1 MDEKQATEE
10 AEENNSEQNQ
20 EQDSVQLDVSGQKF
34 DSSSEKVELDL
45 DDAPFLDEDFEE
57 EKPEKE
63 VEQKKEKEKKS
74 DKEESEPPLWKKKWF
89 LAGIALLIL
98 LLGGILTYFIL
109 REPAPKPPPAEEAE
123 LEKAEKK
130 PLQKIALDEFWV
142 PHDVDGKTIFLT
154 CKFSMSTRNE
164 RLVWEVKRKKTTIRD
179 AIFYYLKNKE
189 LLFLR
194 DQKNADK
201 IKEDILSVIN
211 QYLSNGRITKLL
223 IEEYIIK

>member
-10 AEENNSEQNQ
+10 AEENNSEQSQ
-20 EQDSVQLDVSGQKF
+20 KQDSVQLDTEGQKT
-34 DSSSEKVELDL
+34 DNGSEKVELDL

-63 VEQKKEKEKKS
+63 VEEKKGKKEKS

-89 LAGIALLIL
+89 IAGTALLIL
-98 LLGGILTYFIL
+98 LLGGILAYFVI
-109 REPAPKPPPAEEAE
+109 REPAPEPPPPKEEKP
-123 LEKAEKK
+123 EKPEKK
-130 PLQKIALDEFWV
+130 PLQDIALDEFWV
-142 PHDVDGKTIFLT
+142 PHDVNGKTIFLT
-154 CKFSMSTRNE
+154 CKFSLSTRND
-164 RLVWEVKRKKTTIRD
+164 RLVWEIKRKKTTIRD

-201 IKEDILSVIN
+201 IKEDILSVVN
-211 QYLSNGRITKLL
+211 QYLSNGRISTLL
-223 IEEYIIK
+223 IEQYVIK